1 MLPIRPTFSLFG
13 SLLSADLGIFLRLII
28 PKPRPAQFDCREVFQ
43 ENLTATHPFFFLKKK
58 KINNIVSCNVFLAIN
73 FQSILLFKSSTQ
85 LF

>member
-43 ENLTATHPFFFLKKK
+43 EKLTATHPFFLKIKI
-58 KINNIVSCNVFLAIN
+58 KINNIVSLQC
-73 FQSILLFKSSTQ
+73 LLGYKFPKH
-85 LF
+85 FIV

>member
-43 ENLTATHPFFFLKKK
+43 EKLTATHPFFF
-58 KINNIVSCNVFLAIN
+58 
-73 FQSILLFKSSTQ
+73 
-85 LF
+85 